1 MPLLNTSMVIGF
13 AAVVTQTA
21 SFKWFVET
29 MTTIDLPP
37 ILSMLASVSV
47 ISAITGSSSGG
58 LQIFMQ
64 TMAQFYVDIG
74 IPAEVVHR
82 LSAMASG
89 GFDSLPHC
97 GAVIAILIIMES
109 NHRESYKEMAIVTVV
124 IPVIATLLTA
134 ALAWASFI

>member
-1 MPLLNTSMVIGF
+1 
-13 AAVVTQTA
+13 
-21 SFKWFVET
+21 
-29 MTTIDLPP
+29 
-37 ILSMLASVSV
+37 
-47 ISAITGSSSGG
+47 
-58 LQIFMQ
+58 
-64 TMAQFYVDIG
+64 MAQSYVDIG

-134 ALAWASFI
+134 ALAWAFFV